1 MKKPTIQLGRLLG
14 LVLFALTTAPAS
26 AYDWPGLYDPL
37 QMLTLNLDM
46 DPGDWSTIKNDTT
59 YDIEVPAMFWA
70 DGDLDEPDPIL
81 VSVRRKSADALGN
94 KVSLKIDINEYVDQS
109 WNGIKKLSVENGDDV
124 DVVAEGYAWY
134 LNRVAAESSTS
145 GYNPG
150 LAAWVKLVVNG
161 EHVGIYVNVEQPDK
175 TFLKNRGLYTKG
187 ETWLYKAGD
196 VGTDYELKVGDPD
209 SPTLAD
215 LCFAPFGAAGSDGG
229 GGKGN
234 GKGNGKGGGEN
245 DGGGGST
252 GCTVPDSDNAM
263 AAELNDLIDM
273 EAMLTLGAVS
283 AFHMGP
289 DDLFSKGKN
298 FYFIDFGGDQRLYT
312 QWDLDTV
319 FTSRSPE
326 GSIYGSAK
334 KGKKRSGS
342 TELSQTAYQE
352 VILNNSVFRKQ
363 YDRIL
368 ADLLNGPLQID
379 AQLAFLNDLEA
390 LLTSALEADP
400 NNNISGSV
408 SERFDALRQWVTG
421 RVININDQLG
431 N

>member
-1 MKKPTIQLGRLLG
+1 MKKQIIQLGRLLA
-14 LVLFALTTAPAS
+14 LALFALTTAPAS
-26 AYDWPGLYDPL
+26 AYDWPKLYDPL

-46 DPGDWSTIKNDTT
+46 DPGDWSKVKSDATFT
-59 YDIEVPAMFWA
+59 IEVPAMFWA
-70 DGDLDEPDPIL
+70 DGDTDEPEPIL
-81 VSVRRKSADALGN
+81 VSVRRKSADALGD
-94 KVSLKIDINEYVDQS
+94 KVSLKIDINEYVDQK
-109 WNGIKKLSVENGDDV
+109 WNGIKKLSLENGDDV

-150 LAAWVKLVVNG
+150 LAAWVKLYING
-161 EHVGIYVNVEQPDK
+161 EYLGVYINVEQPDK
-175 TFLKNRGLYTKG
+175 TFLKNRGLYTAD

-196 VGTDYELKVGDPD
+196 VGANYELKVGDPD
-209 SPTLAD
+209 SPATTA
-215 LCFAPFGAAGSDGG
+215 LCYAPFGAEGSTDGG
-229 GGKGN
+229 GSGKGN
-234 GKGNGKGGGEN
+234 GNGKGKGGN
-245 DGGGGST
+245 SGGGST
-252 GCTVPDSDNAM
+252 GCTAPDSDSAM
-263 AAELNDLIDM
+263 ATELNKLIDM

-298 FYFIDFGGDQRLYT
+298 FYFIDFLGDNKRLYT

-319 FTSRSPE
+319 FTSDNPD

-352 VILNNSVFRKQ
+352 VILNNAVFRAQ
-363 YDRIL
+363 YDRIM
-368 ADLLNGPLQID
+368 ADLLNGPLQED
-379 AQLAFLNDLEA
+379 AQIAFLYELER
-390 LLTSALEADP
+390 LLTPALEADP
-400 NNNISGSV
+400 NRNMPHGV
-408 SERFDALRQWVTG
+408 PWRFDALRQWVSG
-421 RVININDQLG
+421 RVININEQLG